1 MYAMTLQ
8 KISMI
13 FVRKLVNNMGIKDE
27 TPEDKVIFDSIDNR
41 MKYSKG
47 IKVDPCAC
55 HDCVY
60 KENNPYKEPCGT
72 CLSPLNDKNF
82 YIKEGSVLVNENDPF
97 EANLIKGD
105 IVKIESETDIK
116 LNNIL
121 KELELIKYRLDVY
134 FSGDDEETEDKCQTC
149 KHKDDLPYGICTSC
163 KFNPSGIYYYEKA
176 EDIE

>member
-1 MYAMTLQ
+1 
-8 KISMI
+8 
-13 FVRKLVNNMGIKDE
+13 MGIKDE

-47 IKVDPCAC
+47 VKVEQTDPCAC

-82 YIKEGSVLVNENDPF
+82 YVKEGSVDAEKISN
-97 EANLIKGD
+97 D
-105 IVKIESETDIK
+105 IVKTESETDIK

-134 FSGDDEETEDKCQTC
+134 FNGNDEETEDKCQTC
-149 KHKDDLPYGICTSC
+149 KHKDELPYGICTSC